1 MRKIVPAA
9 FLFLLGM
16 TAAEAAEQYYEV
28 GGMAGG
34 GLLNTTTLTSAAGS
48 ATAGFKPGAAFGFL
62 VGNQMYSRLSGEVRY
77 MYQMSDLK
85 LESGGN
91 EAVFS
96 GQTHLIYYDLIY
108 QVSPRQSKVKLFAAG
123 GGGVKV
129 FRGTGAEAAYQPLSN
144 FAYLTRTRQVEPM
157 VSLGGG
163 MKVPL
168 NAHTFL
174 RVEIRD
180 FLSPF
185 PDQVI
190 APAPHVS
197 GGGWL
202 HDLVPMVGLSYTFK

>member
-1 MRKIVPAA
+1 MRKIAQAA
-9 FLFLLGM
+9 FLFLLGV
-16 TAAEAAEQYYEV
+16 TAVEAAEQFYEV

-34 GLLNTTTLTSAAGS
+34 GLLNTTTLTSTAGS
-48 ATAGFKPGAAFGFL
+48 ATAGFKPGAVFGVL
-62 VGNQMYSRLSGEVRY
+62 VGNQMYSRLSGEARY
-77 MYQMSDLK
+77 LYQMSDLK
-85 LESGGN
+85 LASGGT
-91 EAVFS
+91 EVTFG
-96 GQTHLIYYDLIY
+96 GQTHLIHYDLIY
-108 QVSPRQSKVKLFAAG
+108 QVSPRQSKVKLFIAG

-129 FRGTGAEAAYQPLSN
+129 FRGTGTEAAYQPLGN
-144 FAYLTRTRQVEPM
+144 FAYLTKTRQVEPM
-157 VSLGGG
+157 LSVGGG

-168 NAHTFL
+168 NPHTFL

-202 HDLVPMVGLSYTFK
+202 HDLVPTVGISYTFK